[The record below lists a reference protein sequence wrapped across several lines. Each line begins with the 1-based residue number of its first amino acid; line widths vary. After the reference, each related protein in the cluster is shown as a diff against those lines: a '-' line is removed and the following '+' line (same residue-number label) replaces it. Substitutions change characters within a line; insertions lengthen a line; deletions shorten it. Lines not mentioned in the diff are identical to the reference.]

1 MELTMHPFS
10 TTSARSPAFL
20 ASMAQAKP
28 VGPAPTI
35 SKSKSAP
42 SMDLIVVLMQHH
54 SMFPAAALLA
64 LLWIPQTAVQAPAH
78 KTAHTKAAALEKD
91 QISLALNGNDITLHG
106 TVHVAEHKGLA
117 TVAARKVAEKDGWAD
132 FHVLNQ
138 LAVELPRS

>member
-1 MELTMHPFS
+1 
-10 TTSARSPAFL
+10 
-20 ASMAQAKP
+20 
-28 VGPAPTI
+28 
-35 SKSKSAP
+35 
-42 SMDLIVVLMQHH
+42 MQHH

-78 KTAHTKAAALEKD
+78 KTAHTKAAAMAAPKEPAGPKPAAELEKDIAAALKAAPLEKD